1 VQTGQEDMLD
11 IKKWRQG
18 RESNSRI
25 KDLQSSAVPLS
36 HPAVRYQPILK
47 KKRPEGP
54 FNMERVTGFEP
65 VTSTLARSRSTS

>member
-1 VQTGQEDMLD
+1 MQTGQEDMLD
-11 IKKWRQG
+11 IENWRQG

-36 HPAVRYQPILK
+36 HPAVLQKNQFK